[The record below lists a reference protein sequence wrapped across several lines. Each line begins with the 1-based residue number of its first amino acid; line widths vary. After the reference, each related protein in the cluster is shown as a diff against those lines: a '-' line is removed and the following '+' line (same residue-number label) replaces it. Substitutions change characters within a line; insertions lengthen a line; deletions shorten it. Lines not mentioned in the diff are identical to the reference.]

1 MDVSEE
7 TSVIEFMLDIL
18 LRSSSVATES
28 KLAKV
33 AHSDRIVSQLQYRK
47 MSYIWIEMLFNI

>member
-7 TSVIEFMLDIL
+7 TSVNEFMLDIL

-33 AHSDRIVSQLQYRK
+33 AHSDRIVSQL
-47 MSYIWIEMLFNI
+47 

>member
-7 TSVIEFMLDIL
+7 TSVNEFMLDIL

-33 AHSDRIVSQLQYRK
+33 VHSDRIVSQLQYRK